1 MYRYEVI
8 HNHTHTHSTPKIY
21 YFIYVYIKFDKLFII
36 DLNQT
41 LSAKTIY
48 NYYYSYFN
56 ILSYGFMPADDSP
69 TDDRCRR
76 RSRLLS
82 EGEVVLLESVAHS
95 GKRLPNGRF
104 LTMHKRRRKK
114 LTTRSL
120 SNENAPALLDDIH
133 HGQVQVRIIRLYYCF
148 SILFVKYCIFLYI
161 DCDDRIRQ
169 SSVCYVFFL
178 YFYCG

>member
-1 MYRYEVI
+1 MSISFGDRFSNFLLSLSVVLCKLY
-8 HNHTHTHSTPKIY
+8 KIVLP
-21 YFIYVYIKFDKLFII
+21 IYIYIC
-36 DLNQT
+36 
-41 LSAKTIY
+41 
-48 NYYYSYFN
+48 FN
-56 ILSYGFMPADDSP
+56 ITVVFGCSFPDDSP

-82 EGEVVLLESVAHS
+82 EGEVVLLESVAHH

-133 HGQVQVRIIRLYYCF
+133 HGQVQVRMLIEY
-148 SILFVKYCIFLYI
+148 
-161 DCDDRIRQ
+161 
-169 SSVCYVFFL
+169 
-178 YFYCG
+178 

>member
-1 MYRYEVI
+1 MTGFPIFYSLYLSCYVNCIRL
-8 HNHTHTHSTPKIY
+8 Y
-21 YFIYVYIKFDKLFII
+21 YLYIC
-36 DLNQT
+36 
-41 LSAKTIY
+41 
-48 NYYYSYFN
+48 FN
-56 ILSYGFMPADDSP
+56 IIVVFGCSFPDDSP

-82 EGEVVLLESVAHS
+82 EGEVVLLESVAHH

-133 HGQVQVRIIRLYYCF
+133 HGQVQVRMLIEY
-148 SILFVKYCIFLYI
+148 
-161 DCDDRIRQ
+161 
-169 SSVCYVFFL
+169 
-178 YFYCG
+178 